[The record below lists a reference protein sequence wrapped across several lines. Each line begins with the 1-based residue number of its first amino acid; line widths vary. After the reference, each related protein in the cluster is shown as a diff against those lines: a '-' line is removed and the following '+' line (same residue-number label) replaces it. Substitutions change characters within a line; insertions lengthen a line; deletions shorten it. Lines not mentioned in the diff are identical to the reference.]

1 MPKEL
6 IGFLEELRDGGDS
19 PKYMEPDTGCPEKNA
34 LQFLLNFSGYKHARR
49 LGHNSLERW
58 DLHCL
63 EYKNFSVQYLGA
75 EI

>member
-34 LQFLLNFSGYKHARR
+34 LQFLLYFSSYNARK

-58 DLHCL
+58 DP
-63 EYKNFSVQYLGA
+63 
-75 EI
+75 